1 MNINPQKLINWLK
14 DNSIH
19 YEENLEIKYRSWI
32 KAGGIIKF
40 YINPD
45 SKEQCQ
51 KLILYFS
58 QNNSEFYVLGN
69 MSNIIIRDGSIYT
82 PIINLSKLNNIED
95 SISNGFLKLKIGCGV
110 SIPRFAKF
118 VINKGYS
125 GTEGLLGI
133 PGSLGGGIY
142 MNSSSYESYIS
153 KYLIGVN
160 VIDKKGK
167 SFYLSNS
174 ELNFSWRKSI
184 LHETKFIACSCE
196 FAFPKK
202 NNLGIKKTKINALNI
217 MNHRR
222 KFQED
227 IYPNLGSIF
236 ATKNIYKDLSKV
248 SLSFYLLFIVNKIF
262 SIIVFNFFKS
272 KIKNY
277 RKLVIS
283 VYKILLGLDKFKG
296 FSVSDKTLNCLINK
310 GEGRS
315 SEAITLLE
323 LFDQKTKYKLKME
336 NIILNKIN

>member
-1 MNINPQKLINWLK
+1 
-14 DNSIH
+14 
-19 YEENLEIKYRSWI
+19 
-32 KAGGIIKF
+32 
-40 YINPD
+40 
-45 SKEQCQ
+45 
-51 KLILYFS
+51 
-58 QNNSEFYVLGN
+58 

-82 PIINLSKLNNIED
+82 PIINLSKLNNIDD
-95 SISNGFLKLKIGCGV
+95 SISNGSLKLKIGCGV
-110 SIPRFAKF
+110 SIPKFAKF

-153 KYLIGVN
+153 KYLISVN

-184 LHETKFIACSCE
+184 LHEKKFIVCSCE

-202 NNLGIKKTKINALNI
+202 NNLGIKKTKINAFNI

>member
-1 MNINPQKLINWLK
+1 MNKNPQKLISWLN
-14 DNSIH
+14 DNLIH
-19 YEENLEIKYRSWI
+19 YEENLEIKNRSWI

-40 YINPD
+40 YINPN
-45 SKEQCQ
+45 SEELCK

-58 QNNSEFYVLGN
+58 QNDYEFYVLGN
-69 MSNIIIRDGSIYT
+69 MSNIIIRDGIIYT
-82 PIINLSKLNNIED
+82 PIINLSKLNNIDD
-95 SISNGFLKLKIGCGV
+95 SISNGSLKLNVGSGV

-160 VIDKKGK
+160 VIDKNAK
-167 SFYLSNS
+167 SFYLNNT

-184 LHETKFIACSCE
+184 LHEKKFIVCSCE
-196 FAFPKK
+196 FEFPKE
-202 NNLGIKKTKINALNI
+202 NNLGTKKTKSKSLHI
-217 MNHRR
+217 MNHRK

-236 ATKNIYKDLSKV
+236 ATKNIYKDLSKI
-248 SLSFYLLFIVNKIF
+248 SLSFYLLFIVNKIL

-272 KIKNY
+272 KIKDY
-277 RKLVIS
+277 RKLIIE
-283 VYKILLGLDKFKG
+283 VYKKLLGLNKFKG

-310 GEGRS
+310 GVGGS
-315 SEAITLLE
+315 SEAIMLLE
-323 LFDQKTKYKLKME
+323 VFDQKTKNKLKME
-336 NIILNKIN
+336 NIILNKIK